1 MEHSSIFIVTASIYF
16 QKKLLFSKIVTASIT
31 IHKEPNTIAAIVVSN
46 NGILGGINHIVDIR
60 ILFQDNS
67 FCFLAL
73 LSHKLRPG
81 KLIATYKCTS
91 SGGSVLATISTW
103 DCNLISEWKEN
114 CLSTRQNVKTKSYG
128 NWGGK
133 EYWAGRP
140 IEDGTTWLQAFL
152 VQVLRKMW
160 KAYL

>member
-91 SGGSVLATISTW
+91 SGGSVLATIST
-103 DCNLISEWKEN
+103 
-114 CLSTRQNVKTKSYG
+114 
-128 NWGGK
+128 
-133 EYWAGRP
+133 
-140 IEDGTTWLQAFL
+140 
-152 VQVLRKMW
+152 
-160 KAYL
+160 